1 MSTGGALSQ
10 SSPGVSRC
18 AGVDRAGTSA
28 ADQEAYPP
36 PPPRANAPR
45 MTLLLVMAGG
55 AVGAGAR
62 YLTGRAALHAL
73 GTGWPWGTLI
83 VNVTGG
89 LLMGLLV
96 GALARVGAG
105 EPWRVLLG
113 VGVLGGFTTFSS
125 FTLEL
130 VTLAQRG
137 EWASAALY
145 IAVSVAGSVLAL
157 LAGLAAM
164 RGATA

>member
-1 MSTGGALSQ
+1 
-10 SSPGVSRC
+10 
-18 AGVDRAGTSA
+18 
-28 ADQEAYPP
+28 
-36 PPPRANAPR
+36 

-62 YLTGRAALHAL
+62 YLTGQAAFHAL
-73 GTGWPWGTLI
+73 GAGWPWGTLI

-105 EPWRVLLG
+105 ESWRVLLG

-130 VTLAQRG
+130 VTMAQRG
-137 EWASAALY
+137 EWASATLY

>member
-1 MSTGGALSQ
+1 
-10 SSPGVSRC
+10 
-18 AGVDRAGTSA
+18 
-28 ADQEAYPP
+28 
-36 PPPRANAPR
+36 

-62 YLTGRAALHAL
+62 YLTGRAAFHAL
-73 GTGWPWGTLI
+73 GAGWPWGTLI

-105 EPWRVLLG
+105 ESWRVLLG